1 MEDTVSK
8 SLLLLA
14 ILLVAIPAGM
24 LALPIILASDGERGD
39 IIKLTWRRTGGFMG
53 LAETLVIEGDGSATY
68 TYDRFCFCSTDYVL
82 SPAEVEELM
91 DKASLFS
98 EDRAYAAKAGV
109 ADYFIYKLTLQTDSD
124 TWSVE
129 WVDDW
134 AAEEAIPGELLEL
147 QSYIEDLIERIRDS
161 TDDADQRAIRIAK
174 DFIVAAPT
182 FSFDGIQETLTVE
195 GVVTLE
201 SEPPQYMVTM
211 TFESSHAGYGDR
223 TGQALAQVITPHTA
237 IVTVVE
243 DEVVSAILDGQW
255 DEVNQEPI
263 A

>member
-1 MEDTVSK
+1 MGGVRTSGRK
-8 SLLLLA
+8 APSL
-14 ILLVAIPAGM
+14 
-24 LALPIILASDGERGD
+24 
-39 IIKLTWRRTGGFMG
+39 
-53 LAETLVIEGDGSATY
+53 
-68 TYDRFCFCSTDYVL
+68 
-82 SPAEVEELM
+82 
-91 DKASLFS
+91 
-98 EDRAYAAKAGV
+98 
-109 ADYFIYKLTLQTDSD
+109 
-124 TWSVE
+124 
-129 WVDDW
+129 
-134 AAEEAIPGELLEL
+134 PGELLVL

-161 TDDADQRAIRIAK
+161 TDDADQRAIRIAR

-201 SEPPQYMVTM
+201 SWPLQYMVTM